1 VNPLELRQNAVSRR
15 VVQLFTLEY
24 GAMGRECGRWF
35 NPSGALLCIES
46 RVGQK
51 LIDLN
56 QSGASL
62 CLSSSHGGSAIAT
75 WHRGRPLELRNSL
88 TGLRWIKAIEADK
101 NKIFFGIFLTCGAKQ
116 MSLPRLWTISQEL
129 DPYRGMRREMENAL
143 RAFDQKPSSPGI
155 GAGAP
160 AVSVAETKDTFE
172 VTAELPGVD
181 EKDINVSLDD
191 NQLVI
196 SGEKKVEIT
205 KEEKNWHVEERSYG
219 SFYRSMLLPFEPED
233 GAVEAHFDKGVLH
246 LTIKKPAKA
255 VKTTKTINIKPG
267 APPSPSPASDKPA
280 APNKAA

>member
-1 VNPLELRQNAVSRR
+1 MFFDIFSNLW
-15 VVQLFTLEY
+15 
-24 GAMGRECGRWF
+24 RE
-35 NPSGALLCIES
+35 
-46 RVGQK
+46 
-51 LIDLN
+51 
-56 QSGASL
+56 
-62 CLSSSHGGSAIAT
+62 
-75 WHRGRPLELRNSL
+75 
-88 TGLRWIKAIEADK
+88 
-101 NKIFFGIFLTCGAKQ
+101 Q
-116 MSLPRLWTISQEL
+116 MNLPRLWTVSQEQ
-129 DPYRGMRREMENAL
+129 DPFRVIRREMENAF
-143 RAFDQKPSSPGI
+143 RAFDQNPTSPYI

-160 AVSVAETKDTFE
+160 AINVAETNDAFE

-196 SGEKKVEIT
+196 SGEKRAEST

-255 VKTTKTINIKPG
+255 VKTTKTINVKTG
-267 APPSPSPASDKPA
+267 APPSPDPVSNKAA